1 MANPLAYRIGSFQQ
15 PHLPFQRVADLGIAQ
30 LEMVW
35 NDESVVDQVG
45 DALVPLAMQVASLHV
60 PSDLEDDGL
69 ADKVGRQAEQAMELG
84 AHHLFVSIHAGD
96 MDRGEAYDRIR
107 KLGDAVAGSE
117 VYLAMETHP
126 DLCQNAANMLE
137 TMAAVDHPWVGVNYD
152 TANVYY
158 YNEDIDTI
166 AELTKA
172 GDHVRGVHLKDTHGG
187 FHDGN
192 FPVFG
197 EGIVDFAAVQRVLDD
212 SSYKG
217 PLVMELEG
225 GVFDASQPDDLAT
238 KVEACVAHLR
248 KVGVAV

>member
-1 MANPLAYRIGSFQQ
+1 MAYPLAYRIGSFQK
-15 PHLPFQRVADLGIAQ
+15 PSLPFERVARLGIPQ
-30 LEMVW
+30 VEMVW
-35 NDESVVDQVG
+35 NDESVVDEVG
-45 DALVPLAMQVASLHV
+45 DALVPLGMQVASLHV
-60 PSDLEDDGL
+60 PSDLTDDGL
-69 ADKVGRQAEQAMELG
+69 PDKVGRQAEQAMELG

-96 MDRGEAYDRIR
+96 MDRDEAYGRIR
-107 KLGDAVAGSE
+107 KLGDAVAPHE
-117 VYLAMETHP
+117 IYLAMETHP

-137 TMAAVDHPWVGVNYD
+137 TMGAVDHPWVGVNYD

-158 YNEDIDTI
+158 YNEGIDTV
-166 AELTKA
+166 AELTQA
-172 GDHVRGVHLKDTHGG
+172 GEYVRGVHLKETHGG

-197 EGIVDFAAVQRVLDD
+197 EGIVDFAAIDRVLND

-225 GVFDASQPDDLAT
+225 GVFDAGQPDDLAA

-248 KVGVAV
+248 QVRVVE